1 MADGREDAQ
10 QNELSKTPAFLF
22 SPKVISS
29 PYSLVLP
36 GKARL

>member
-1 MADGREDAQ
+1 MGDGREDAQ
-10 QNELSKTPAFLF
+10 QNELSKILAFLF

-29 PYSLVLP
+29 AYSLDSP